1 MLSLLFFS
9 NERYELL
16 KIIYNNQTNV
26 KNDSYATLSQ
36 QEIADIAHISKL
48 KANRLINELIS
59 ENYICYYN
67 NKRGK
72 YSLTQNGYKIIEIF
86 ESQYIV

>member
-59 ENYICYYN
+59 ENYICYHN